1 MKKGIYCLFFILCF
15 IPMVVSGEELT
26 LKESQLQ
33 LLSTDQ
39 GVLTMVYQGEDEI
52 ISGSFTIYSSQRNLL
67 LSEITGNEIV
77 DVSVNKSKVNFEAN
91 TPLKN
96 GDTILTIY
104 VDSNQLMQNANIM
117 ISKINL
123 YNSKEQMIEDTD
135 KTIPVQVVETK
146 EVALLNA
153 ITSNI
158 VALSFDK
165 NTFEYHVNVKHDVE
179 MLDLNATAINPNDQV
194 EISNQTLKEGDNTI
208 VIKVTSSDGTSKEY
222 KVYVKREKNEAVK
235 QEVEPVKVNNNYYK
249 YIIITVCALIGVVL
263 DIMYARKK
271 R

>member
-91 TPLKN
+91 TPLKS

-104 VDSNQLMQNANIM
+104 VNSNQLMQNANIM

-123 YNSKEQMIEDTD
+123 YNSKEQMVEDTD

-179 MLDLNATAINPNDQV
+179 MLDLNATAINPNDKV
-194 EISNQTLKEGDNTI
+194 EISDQHLKEGDNTI

-263 DIMYARKK
+263 DIMYVRKK

>member
-1 MKKGIYCLFFILCF
+1 
-15 IPMVVSGEELT
+15 
-26 LKESQLQ
+26 
-33 LLSTDQ
+33 
-39 GVLTMVYQGEDEI
+39 
-52 ISGSFTIYSSQRNLL
+52 
-67 LSEITGNEIV
+67 
-77 DVSVNKSKVNFEAN
+77 
-91 TPLKN
+91 
-96 GDTILTIY
+96 
-104 VDSNQLMQNANIM
+104 MQNANIM

-179 MLDLNATAINPNDQV
+179 MLDLNATAINPNDKV
-194 EISNQTLKEGDNTI
+194 EISDQHLKEGDNTI

-263 DIMYARKK
+263 DIMYVRKK

>member
-1 MKKGIYCLFFILCF
+1 M
-15 IPMVVSGEELT
+15 S
-26 LKESQLQ
+26 
-33 LLSTDQ
+33 D
-39 GVLTMVYQGEDEI
+39 
-52 ISGSFTIYSSQRNLL
+52 
-67 LSEITGNEIV
+67 
-77 DVSVNKSKVNFEAN
+77 
-91 TPLKN
+91 
-96 GDTILTIY
+96 
-104 VDSNQLMQNANIM
+104 ANIM

-179 MLDLNATAINPNDQV
+179 KLDLNATAINPNDQV

-263 DIMYARKK
+263 DIMYVRKK